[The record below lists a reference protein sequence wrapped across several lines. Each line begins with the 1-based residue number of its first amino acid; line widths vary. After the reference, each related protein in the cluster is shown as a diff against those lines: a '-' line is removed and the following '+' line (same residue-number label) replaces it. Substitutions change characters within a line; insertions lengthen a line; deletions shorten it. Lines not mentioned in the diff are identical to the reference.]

1 MNTLL
6 LLGSIGFLGFLCQW
20 LSATVKLPAILFL
33 LLSGI
38 LIGPVL
44 GIFDP
49 NAVFGDLLFPFISL
63 SVAVILFEG
72 ALTLDRRELKEIGS
86 PAQRMVTIGVLINSG
101 VITVA
106 THYLLGL
113 SWSLSALFGALM
125 VVTGPTVIMPMLK
138 TVRPKSKIGDV
149 LRWEG
154 IVIDPIG
161 ALFAVL
167 VFEWIAVQNSSAELT
182 EVFLVFSGTVFIGF
196 FIGITAG
203 YLFGLLLRHHWMP
216 EKLNNFGALASVCF
230 VFALSD
236 GLMHESGLLAVTVMG
251 MWLANMKGVHI
262 DPILEFKEDL
272 TVVFVSILFIVL
284 AARLDFNG
292 FSELGWSALLILL
305 VMQFVARPLKV
316 VVSFL
321 GSDFTWQERAMVSWI
336 GPRGIVA
343 AAISS
348 VFALRLSELGVQ
360 GAELLVPLA
369 FLIIIGTV
377 VIQSLT
383 ARPVAKL
390 LKVALPSTQGVVIIG
405 ANPFSVQVANA
416 LSAIK
421 VDSVIC
427 DSDWEKLRLARSEG
441 LRTYYGNPSSE
452 HAHIHMDLAPYGK
465 MLGLSSHFEYN
476 IAQANSFREDFG
488 ARGIFSLAPNQ
499 DTKRFHKHVVASHKG
514 ARILFSEALSY
525 KNFNNRISEGW
536 RVKTTELTD
545 EFNFE
550 RWRESNPDAIFLF
563 VRNKDGQI
571 TFNSTDMVVFCE
583 SGDLIAYFSPV

>member
-1 MNTLL
+1 MNTLT

-20 LSATVKLPAILFL
+20 LSAKVKLPAILFL

-44 GIFDP
+44 EIFDP
-49 NAVFGDLLFPFISL
+49 NAIFGDLLFPFISL

-72 ALTLDRRELKEIGS
+72 ALTLDRRELKEIGT
-86 PAQRMVTIGVLINSG
+86 PVQRMVTIGVLINSG
-101 VITVA
+101 VITIA
-106 THYLLGL
+106 THYILGL

-138 TVRPKSKIGDV
+138 TVRPQSKISDV

-167 VFEWIAVQNSSAELT
+167 VFEWIAVQNSSAELS
-182 EVFLVFSGTVFIGF
+182 EVFIVFSGTVFIGF
-196 FIGITAG
+196 IIGIASG

-216 EKLNNFGALASVCF
+216 EKLNNFAALASVCF
-230 VFALSD
+230 VFAVSD

-284 AARLDFNG
+284 AARLEFDG
-292 FSELGWSALLILL
+292 FAALGWSALLILL
-305 VMQFVARPLKV
+305 AMQFVARPLKV
-316 VVSFL
+316 MVSFF

-377 VIQSLT
+377 VIQSIT

-405 ANPFSVQVANA
+405 ANPFSVQMAKA
-416 LSAIK
+416 FTSLK
-421 VDSVIC
+421 VDTIIC

-441 LRTYYGNPSSE
+441 IHTYYGNPSSE

-476 IAQANSFREDFG
+476 IAQANNFREDFG
-488 ARGIFSLAPNQ
+488 ARQVYSLAPNQ
-499 DTKRFHKHVVASHKG
+499 DINRFHKHVVASHKG
-514 ARILFSEALSY
+514 ARMLFSEALSY
-525 KNFNNRISEGW
+525 KKISNYISEGW
-536 RVKTTELTD
+536 RIKTTELTE
-545 EFNFE
+545 EFTFSS
-550 RWRESNPDAIFLF
+550 WRQSNPDAILLF
-563 VRNKDGQI
+563 SLKTDGQI
-571 TFNSTDMVVFCE
+571 TLNSTDVLESGE
-583 SGDLIAYFSPV
+583 SGDMIAYFSSN